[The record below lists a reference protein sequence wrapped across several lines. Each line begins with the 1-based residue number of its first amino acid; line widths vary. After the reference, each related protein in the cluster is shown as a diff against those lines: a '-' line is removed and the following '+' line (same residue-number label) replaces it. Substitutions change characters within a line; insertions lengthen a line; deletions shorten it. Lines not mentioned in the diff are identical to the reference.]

1 MIRGIET
8 QVIKGLLSNYYN
20 EIVFVF
26 YIALVIILAIVSAFD
41 IYKGKLNEGRF
52 LLCITIII
60 TIAGVIGIL

>member
-1 MIRGIET
+1 M
-8 QVIKGLLSNYYN
+8 KGLLSNYYN

-60 TIAGVIGIL
+60 TVAGVIGIV

>member
-1 MIRGIET
+1 M
-8 QVIKGLLSNYYN
+8 KGLLSNCYN

-26 YIALVIILAIVSAFD
+26 YITMVIILAIISAFD